1 MRRVLTIL
9 VTLGVC
15 AAAVLL
21 AGASTEKSGGKT
33 YQVVFDNA
41 FGLVEGG
48 DFQVGGV
55 TAGKTG
61 DLRVVKREGESPK
74 AVVTVEVSEPGFD
87 DFRTDATCD
96 IKPQSLIGEYYV
108 DCQPGASD
116 RKLPDGG
123 RVPVEQT
130 SSTIPADLV
139 NSILRRP
146 YRERFRLIISELGAG
161 LAGRPEDLSEALR
174 RAHPGLR
181 ETS

>member
-9 VTLGVC
+9 FTLGVC

-21 AGASTEKSGGKT
+21 AGASADKEAGKR

-55 TAGKTG
+55 TAGTTS

-96 IKPQSLIGEYYV
+96 IKPQSLIGEYFV
-108 DCQPGASD
+108 DCQPGNSPE
-116 RKLPDGG
+116 KLPEGG
-123 RVPVEQT
+123 TVPVEQT
-130 SSTIPADLV
+130 TSTIPADLV
-139 NSILRRP
+139 NNIMRRP
-146 YRERFRLIISELGAG
+146 YRERFRLIVTTLGTR
-161 LAGRPEDLSEALR
+161 LAPFCACLTRLSLPR
-174 RAHPGLR
+174 R
-181 ETS
+181 